1 MMKRILVGLALVFVL
16 TAVAYAQFANAEKA
30 IKYRKAMMTLVVHHF
45 GSMGA
50 VVKGK
55 APYDAADFA
64 AHATAVEMISS
75 LGWDSFLSPG
85 SDKGDTTMTS
95 AALKNPA
102 KFLAAADAFQA
113 ATAKLVSTADGGDL
127 SKIKP
132 QFGAVAQTCGG
143 CHKPFRK

>member
-1 MMKRILVGLALVFVL
+1 MTKKIVTALALVSVL
-16 TAVAYAQFANAEKA
+16 TAVAYAQFANPEKA

-55 APYDAADFA
+55 APYDAAGFT
-64 AHATAVEMISS
+64 AHATAVEMLAN
-75 LGWDSFLSPG
+75 LGWDAFLSPG

-113 ATAKLVSTADGGDL
+113 ATAKLVSAADGGDL

>member
-1 MMKRILVGLALVFVL
+1 MMKRIVVGLALVSIF
-16 TAVAYAQFANAEKA
+16 TAVAYAQFADPQKA

-64 AHATAVEMISS
+64 AHASAVEMLSK
-75 LGWDSFLSPG
+75 LGWESFLSPG
-85 SDKGDTTMTS
+85 SDKGETTMTS

-113 ATAKLVSTADGGDL
+113 ATAKLVSAADGGDL